1 MSKVKH
7 RGSSFDSF
15 LKEEG
20 LLEEVNA
27 TAMKRVIAW
36 QLERLMKKQ
45 AMTKSALAERM
56 HTSRAQVNRLL
67 DHDNPALTLESLSG
81 AARALGQVV
90 RIELLPA
97 PGQAEAAQAPRR
109 AVPSSGVRVRM
120 AVKHAAS
127 AAPKTS
133 PPRART

>member
-1 MSKVKH
+1 MAKEKH

-36 QLERLMKKQ
+36 QLEQLMKKQ
-45 AMTKSALAERM
+45 AVTKSALAERM

-97 PGQAEAAQAPRR
+97 PGQADAARR
-109 AVPSSGVRVRM
+109 KLDALGIKEGDIEYATRW
-120 AVKHAAS
+120 
-127 AAPKTS
+127 
-133 PPRART
+133 ARRRKK

>member
-1 MSKVKH
+1 MARSKH

-20 LLEEVNA
+20 LLEEVSA
-27 TAMKRVIAW
+27 AALKRVIAW
-36 QLERLMKKQ
+36 QLEQLMKQ
-45 AMTKSALAERM
+45 HAVTKSTLADRM
-56 HTSRAQVNRLL
+56 QTSRAQVDRLL

-97 PGQAEAAQAPRR
+97 AGKATRRRER
-109 AVPSSGVRVRM
+109 AVV
-120 AVKHAAS
+120 
-127 AAPKTS
+127 
-133 PPRART
+133 